1 MVPVHIFINGCSFLT
16 IRRKDDILTHTGLE
30 LSKLM
35 ELDVAGCL
43 AAGGRGNR
51 RISFTTKVWCEKNPE
66 LAKECFFLIGIT
78 VGTRFDYP
86 TKDGYKK
93 RKFPSLDTT
102 WKTFSIHQDKHAEDY
117 FKHLFGF
124 GMDIDQHIQI
134 ESINTIIDLQSYF
147 QAKKYPYVMYKAIS
161 DTPITA
167 KDVKVLFDAID
178 KTRFFKPETSHYDY
192 ILENK
197 LVANMADPHPNTQG
211 HIEWA
216 TQLKEFIDANNLRT
230 I

>member
-66 LAKECFFLIGIT
+66 LGKECFFLIGIT

-93 RKFPSLDTT
+93 HKFPSLNTT
-102 WKTFSIHQDKHAEDY
+102 WKTFSPHQNQPSCRLNRRPGARSRDEYCWRFCKRPSCGRSNPPE
-117 FKHLFGF
+117 LLSLN
-124 GMDIDQHIQI
+124 
-134 ESINTIIDLQSYF
+134 EP
-147 QAKKYPYVMYKAIS
+147 YPRAPLLPIS
-161 DTPITA
+161 REHSPA
-167 KDVKVLFDAID
+167 CSCA
-178 KTRFFKPETSHYDY
+178 P
-192 ILENK
+192 
-197 LVANMADPHPNTQG
+197 QG
-211 HIEWA
+211 
-216 TQLKEFIDANNLRT
+216 
-230 I
+230 